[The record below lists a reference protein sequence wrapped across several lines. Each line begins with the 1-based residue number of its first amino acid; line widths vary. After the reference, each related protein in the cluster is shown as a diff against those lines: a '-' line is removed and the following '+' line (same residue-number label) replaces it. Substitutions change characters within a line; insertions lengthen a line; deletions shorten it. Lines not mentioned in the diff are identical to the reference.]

1 MAKRQKK
8 KKASAPQ
15 SLSPQQ
21 WFQVLNVRLAR
32 IEAKINAIRNGETKT
47 MATLDDIRTAVAS
60 ETNTVNAVTTLLQ
73 SLSQQLKDALAS
85 EDPAAIQSLVDQINQ
100 NANVLANAVAAN
112 TTPAPAAPATPA
124 PAPA

>member
-1 MAKRQKK
+1 MVKK
-8 KKASAPQ
+8 KKSAPQ

-32 IEAKINAIRNGETKT
+32 IEAKINAIQNGEVKT

-60 ETNTVNAVTTLLQ
+60 ETSTVAAVTTLLQ

-112 TTPAPAAPATPA
+112 TPA
-124 PAPA
+124 PAPAPAT